1 MHEAL
6 TDRQQEI
13 LDYIRRH
20 IEENGYPPTVREIGA
35 AFGIRSTNGVADHL
49 KSLERKGY
57 LERGSLKSRAL
68 RPLSVEEADPT
79 FNEMPSIQ
87 DKRAATVTSLD
98 ERRAKL
104 SLMRKGGDHVT
115 SVPGGGRLVSVPLL
129 GQVAAGAPILA
140 EENAKD
146 SVQIDSVLLG
156 NHKRVFALKV
166 KGDSM
171 IGDGIFDGDYIF
183 VKKQLHAD
191 NGEIVVAMIEG
202 EATVKRIYREGD
214 RVRFQPSNP
223 RLQPIYVHKNE
234 YRETMLLGLVVGVY
248 RRM

>member
-1 MHEAL
+1 MTEEL
-6 TDRQQEI
+6 TERQQEI

-20 IEENGYPPTVREIGA
+20 ITENGYPPTVREIGS

-57 LERGSLKSRAL
+57 LARGSLKSRAL
-68 RPLSVEEADPT
+68 RPLSVEPDPA
-79 FNEMPSIQ
+79 FNELPSVQ
-87 DKRAATVTSLD
+87 VNTRTATVTSLL
-98 ERRAKL
+98 EHRARLGKP
-104 SLMRKGGDHVT
+104 RVDGVQPAH
-115 SVPGGGRLVSVPLL
+115 GGGHLVSVPLR
-129 GQVAAGAPILA
+129 GTVAAGAPILA
-140 EENAKD
+140 EDDARD

-156 NHKRVFALKV
+156 NHKRVFALRV

-191 NGEIVVAMIEG
+191 DGEIVVAMIEN
-202 EATVKRIYREGD
+202 EATVKRVYREGN

-223 RLQPIYVHKNE
+223 RLSPIYVHMDD
-234 YRETMLLGLVVGVY
+234 YRETMLLGVVVGVY
-248 RRM
+248 RKM

>member
-1 MHEAL
+1 MLEEL
-6 TDRQQEI
+6 TERQQEI

-20 IEENGYPPTVREIGA
+20 IEENGYPPTVREIGS

-79 FNEMPSIQ
+79 FNELPSIQ
-87 DKRAATVTSLD
+87 DKRSGVVSLD

-104 SLMRKGGDHVT
+104 ALLRKSNDQVT
-115 SVPGGGRLVSVPLL
+115 PVAGGGRLVSVPLL

-140 EENAKD
+140 EENARD

-223 RLQPIYVHKNE
+223 RLQPIYVHQKD